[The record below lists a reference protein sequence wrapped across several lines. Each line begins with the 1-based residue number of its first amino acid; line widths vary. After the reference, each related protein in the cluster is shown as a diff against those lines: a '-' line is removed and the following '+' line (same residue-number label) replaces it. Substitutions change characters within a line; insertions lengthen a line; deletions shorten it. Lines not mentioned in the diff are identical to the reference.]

1 MGFAYLAKGEDP
13 IEAIEFLE
21 AAAAAA
27 PHDQA
32 SRLLL
37 ANAYLHVG
45 RPDDAIDVAESVLQ
59 LEHEPNLV
67 TTAAHKIIGEAR
79 EKVAR

>member
-1 MGFAYLAKGEDP
+1 MA
-13 IEAIEFLE
+13 AIEFLE
-21 AAAAAA
+21 AAADAA

-45 RPDDAIDVAESVLQ
+45 RRGDAIDVAESVLQ
-59 LEHEPNLV
+59 LEHEPNFV
-67 TTAAHKIIGEAR
+67 TTAAHEIIGEAR
-79 EKVAR
+79 ETGTR